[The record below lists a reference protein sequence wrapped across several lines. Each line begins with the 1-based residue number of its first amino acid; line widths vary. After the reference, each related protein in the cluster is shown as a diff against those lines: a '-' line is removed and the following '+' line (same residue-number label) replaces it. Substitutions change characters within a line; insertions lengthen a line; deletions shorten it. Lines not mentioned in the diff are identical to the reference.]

1 MTACHEEAQQK
12 CVSSAE
18 GGGGQGGEA
27 DMLHTPTAQMSRTN
41 ELATGVQQRA
51 SGIARIDGCIGLD
64 HVLNGPPCV
73 A

>member
-1 MTACHEEAQQK
+1 VTACHQEAQQK
-12 CVSSAE
+12 WVSSVE
-18 GGGGQGGEA
+18 EGGQGGEA

-51 SGIARIDGCIGLD
+51 SRIARIDGCIGLD